1 MRLEDLLCKVDYEL
15 IRGDLSQNIEAVQFD
30 SREVRK
36 AATLFVAIG
45 GFETDGHRYIA
56 DALAAGA
63 TAVIVER
70 DVPEASAA
78 TVIRVADARLALA
91 EVAAAFFDYPTERL
105 QLIGITGTN
114 GKTSTSMMLKSI
126 YEHSGRAAGCVST
139 LGTYIGREVMEQRHT
154 TPESLEL
161 QRLFRQMVDAG
172 LRHCVMEV
180 SSHALH
186 LQRVA
191 GCRFDRAIFTNLT
204 PDHLELHQTMEDYF
218 QTKARL
224 FELADKHAILNSD
237 DPYARRL
244 IDKCM
249 ERDAEYIT
257 YGIEADADLRAC
269 DIRYSETHS
278 DYMLRTPSG
287 AIAVRVPLPGVINV
301 YNSLAAIACAYVDD
315 VPLPAIQRGLAALSG
330 IKGRFEVVHQ
340 DEELKVVVD
349 FAHTEDGLEQALRTV
364 RPYVRGRL
372 IVVFGVYADRGE
384 AGRAK
389 RQAMGRVA
397 DRWSDLAIVTSDN
410 SKHQPIDTSF
420 GEIRSAMRRGGHL
433 VYPDRKE
440 AIEQAI
446 RLSRRGDVI
455 LLAGKGHEKTQQI
468 GGERIPFC
476 EAEIVQACLARRQR
490 QGMADCANAL
500 LT

>member
-1 MRLEDLLCKVDYEL
+1 MRLKELLCKVEYEL
-15 IRGDLSQNIEAVQFD
+15 IRGNLSQNIEAVQFD
-30 SREVRK
+30 SREVRQ
-36 AATLFVAIG
+36 AGTLFVAVD

-56 DALAAGA
+56 DAVAAGA

-78 TVIRVADARLALA
+78 TVIRVADSRLALA
-91 EVAAAFFDYPTERL
+91 EVAAALYDYPTERL

-126 YEHSGRAAGCVST
+126 YEHSGESMGCVST
-139 LGTYIGREVMEQRHT
+139 LGTYIGQDVTEQRHT

-191 GCRFDRAIFTNLT
+191 GCRLDRVVFTNLT
-204 PDHLELHQTMEDYF
+204 PDHLELHQTMEDYYE
-218 QTKARL
+218 TKARL
-224 FELADKHAILNSD
+224 FEMADKHAILNGD
-237 DPYARRL
+237 DPYGRRL
-244 IDKCM
+244 IARCR

-257 YGIEADADLRAC
+257 YGIEADADLRAS

-287 AIAVRVPLPGVINV
+287 AIAIRVPLPGIINV
-301 YNSLAAIACAYVDD
+301 YNSLAAIACAYADD
-315 VPLPAIQRGLAALSG
+315 VSLPAIQRGLAALSG

-340 DEELKVVVD
+340 DEELKVIVD
-349 FAHTEDGLEQALRTV
+349 FAHTEDGLEQALRTL

-384 AGRAK
+384 AGQAK

-410 SKHQPIDTSF
+410 SKHRTMDTF
-420 GEIRSAMRRGGHL
+420 LREIRSAMGRGSHL
-433 VYPDRKE
+433 VYPDRRE

-455 LLAGKGHEKTQQI
+455 LLAGKGHEQTQQI
-468 GGERIPFC
+468 GSERIPFC
-476 EAEIVQACLARRQR
+476 EAEIVRICLAEQ
-490 QGMADCANAL
+490 QQHAMARYANSL